1 MPLAYDHSGSLA
13 YNHFGKT
20 ATFDKQQA
28 EVVAAIV
35 NDWLDLFSKN
45 VRLEIDKEELEK
57 KLKAKKCELEEL
69 QKLVD
74 ASISNL
80 DPDRE

>member
-1 MPLAYDHSGSLA
+1 MGLNYDPSSDLT

-20 ATFDKQQA
+20 ATFDCQQA

-35 NDWLDLFSKN
+35 NDWLGLFSKN
-45 VRLEIDKEELEK
+45 VRLNIDKEELQK
-57 KLKAKKCELEEL
+57 KLEAKERELQEL
-69 QKLVD
+69 QKFID